1 MRCYVCNRI
10 IVGFTPYPGQQR
22 AYHVKCAAKLTARW

>member
-22 AYHVKCAAKLTARW
+22 AYHATCAPKRTRK